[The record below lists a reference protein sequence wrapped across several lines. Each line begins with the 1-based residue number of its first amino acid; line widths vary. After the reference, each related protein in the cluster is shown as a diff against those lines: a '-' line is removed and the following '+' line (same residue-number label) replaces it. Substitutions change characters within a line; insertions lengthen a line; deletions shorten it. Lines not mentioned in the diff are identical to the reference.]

1 MKPGCPV
8 CKKEMEP
15 FEVTDDT
22 EQKVVTFGCSK
33 CGYTTQDVPA
43 VAESVDC
50 PACGNKTVIV
60 VTMDRGAYSVVRCVL
75 CGWKPGDAE
84 GNAFRDERAI

>member
-1 MKPGCPV
+1 MKPECPV

-22 EQKVVTFGCSK
+22 KQRVVTFGCAR

-43 VAESVDC
+43 VAESVEC
-50 PACGNKTVIV
+50 PACGNKTMDV
-60 VTMDRGAYSVVRCVL
+60 VTMERGAYSVLKCTT
-75 CGWKPGDAE
+75 CEWKPGDEE
-84 GNAFRDERAI
+84 GNSFIDERAI